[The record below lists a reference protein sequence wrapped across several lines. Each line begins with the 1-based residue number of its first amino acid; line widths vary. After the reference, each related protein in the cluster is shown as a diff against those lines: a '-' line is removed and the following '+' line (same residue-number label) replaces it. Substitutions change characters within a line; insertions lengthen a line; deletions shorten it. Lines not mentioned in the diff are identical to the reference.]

1 MRMVAIRAVLV
12 LAAVA
17 YIVVMSTWLLMQP
30 ASLGFDIA
38 IVARAGGRFLAG
50 APLYLDRTGARFV
63 TGGLFYGPPVLA
75 VLGAALSGLPE
86 RTVALGGSIVS
97 LCVIFGSAVGLLFE
111 QRASRATWTT
121 TLVGLAAS
129 YAVFLTVTLTA
140 SSVLAVG
147 LLTGAWLL
155 RRREL
160 TAGAL
165 IGTAA
170 ALRLY
175 PAAILL
181 ALLVAGRRR
190 TVAAGVAA
198 AGAFTLAGFVLAG
211 PSASLTFAGLAMH
224 LASPASIAPARW
236 LGPLAQAI
244 GVGLLILS
252 GLRLRRDP
260 DDLIAYGLACAGML
274 WVSPLVWDHYV
285 LALVP
290 LVVGLAVRRP
300 AFGFASAAML
310 PAWLAGGLVLVWLPV
325 AGVVFLQRRDVARGG
340 RAFHD
345 IIDAYVRG
353 RAPSTRPGS
362 T

>member
-1 MRMVAIRAVLV
+1 MARPSSRYSGWAC
-12 LAAVA
+12 LA
-17 YIVVMSTWLLMQP
+17 YRSRRSQ
-30 ASLGFDIA
+30 
-38 IVARAGGRFLAG
+38 
-50 APLYLDRTGARFV
+50 
-63 TGGLFYGPPVLA
+63 
-75 VLGAALSGLPE
+75 
-86 RTVALGGSIVS
+86 LGGSIVS
-97 LCVIFGSAVGLLFE
+97 LCVIFGSAAGLLVE
-111 QRASRATWTT
+111 QRASRATWAT

-140 SSVLAVG
+140 TSVLALG

-160 TAGAL
+160 AAGAL

-175 PAAILL
+175 PGAMLL

-190 TVAAGVAA
+190 TVVAGVAA
-198 AGAFTLAGFVLAG
+198 AGAWTLAGFVLAG

-224 LASPASIAPARW
+224 LASPSSIAPARW
-236 LGPLAQAI
+236 LGPLAQVI

-285 LALVP
+285 LALLP
-290 LVVGLAVRRP
+290 LVVGLAMRWP
-300 AFGFASAAML
+300 AWGLASAAML
-310 PAWLAGGLVLVWLPV
+310 PAGLVGGFVLDM
-325 AGVVFLQRRDVARGG
+325 AASGGCGRRTAPEPGRRRACGSAR
-340 RAFHD
+340 
-345 IIDAYVRG
+345 
-353 RAPSTRPGS
+353 
-362 T
+362 